1 MSEIKGPYR
10 TLVADEHGVSI
21 ATRSDD
27 SDAVTCQVG
36 EVRVVAP
43 DGQRLCTVAF
53 GPFHASRPWAEAI
66 AKEIADA
73 LNARAQA
80 EAEREELGLLREH
93 FDLMYSSVL
102 QSVAL
107 VEEHAKAVREAAE
120 RVRVWREAH
129 PDALEVKAGE

>member
-1 MSEIKGPYR
+1 MS
-10 TLVADEHGVSI
+10 DEKTVSLAI
-21 ATRSDD
+21 
-27 SDAVTCQVG
+27 
-36 EVRVVAP
+36 
-43 DGQRLCTVAF
+43 
-53 GPFHASRPWAEAI
+53 AEAQ
-66 AKEIADA
+66 A
-73 LNARAQA
+73 NA
-80 EAEREELGLLREH
+80 EELRLLREH